1 MTAKPNLLPHLT
13 VCSKRFTKTVP
24 TIVKWSEKIK
34 EIMEALDIPLPEPEP
49 VDKYLKQ
56 NDTEDEEDDPIVI
69 EDLLT
74 P

>member
-1 MTAKPNLLPHLT
+1 MPTAPE
-13 VCSKRFTKTVP
+13 FYQDGAYY
-24 TIVKWSEKIK
+24 SEVVGKIK

-49 VDKYLKQ
+49 VDKDLQQ
-56 NDTEDEEDDPIVI
+56 NDTDDEEEEPIVI